1 MHTTSSELNSRP
13 NMHNGDLPPDNDP
26 FWTKVQS
33 RPSHYEWFKYR
44 ARLQAAARKRDT
56 PGFGPRATDRD
67 TPHYNTSTQEQA
79 PGDRAGPSEPPE
91 TSIFAEIF
99 DAVNRANKSSL
110 AKGKQAQRV
119 SSVSSAAGGANNG
132 APPKKGVYLK
142 QGLGNNTPHGK
153 ETHDDHTITTE
164 QCHPGATSLRA
175 GKSLGRNVNSGVLVG
190 SGPKESQGPAG
201 PSQRER
207 TAGLLSGSFEEKFE
221 AQKCRK
227 ATQGV
232 GFGIAKSS
240 RFGRGFSTRAA
251 RSAYP
256 REAQNPRHGAVV
268 RWLEEIERLR
278 ANDGRGPTNGAG
290 LQQAAEGN
298 VTSTAGTRSSQLTTT
313 VMLSNQ
319 SRSHTGAHMQ
329 TLRTG
334 SAGEPSPNAAEGPS
348 RKVKE
353 FRGWAPRK

>member
-1 MHTTSSELNSRP
+1 MR
-13 NMHNGDLPPDNDP
+13 NGDLPPDNDP

-33 RPSHYEWFKYR
+33 RPSHYEWFRYR
-44 ARLQAAARKRDT
+44 ARFQAAAKKKDT
-56 PGFGPRATDRD
+56 PGFGPRATGTD
-67 TPHYNTSTQEQA
+67 TPHYNTSIQEQA
-79 PGDRAGPSEPPE
+79 PGDRTRSSEPPE
-91 TSIFAEIF
+91 TPIFAEIF

-119 SSVSSAAGGANNG
+119 PSVNSAAGGADNG
-132 APPKKGVYLK
+132 VPPKQGVYLK
-142 QGLGNNTPHGK
+142 QGLGNNTPREKG
-153 ETHDDHTITTE
+153 THNDHTITTE
-164 QCHPGATSLRA
+164 QCHPGAATLQA
-175 GKSLGRNVNSGVLVG
+175 GKALGRNFNAGVLVG
-190 SGPKESQGPAG
+190 TGPKGPQGPAG
-201 PSQRER
+201 PSRRAQ
-207 TAGLLSGSFEEKFE
+207 TAGLLSGSLEVKFE
-221 AQKCRK
+221 APKRRK

-232 GFGIAKSS
+232 GFGIAKSG

-256 REAQNPRHGAVV
+256 REVQNPRHGAVV
-268 RWLEEIERLR
+268 RWLEEIETLR

-298 VTSTAGTRSSQLTTT
+298 VISTAGTRSPQLTTT

-319 SRSHTGAHMQ
+319 DRSHTDAHMQ
-329 TLRTG
+329 TLRAS
-334 SAGEPSPNAAEGPS
+334 SAGEPSPNPAEGPS